1 VTPGEQVAT
10 GDGPDPKTRP
20 AWVKPVVVAV
30 ILVVCAWVV
39 REFVGRIDWD
49 AVWAALTRLAWWQ
62 FPVLLAVL
70 MVRQVMNALPLAL
83 FIKGLSVFRALV
95 NDLTAAMMAVVAP
108 PPSDM
113 VLRIAMFKSW
123 GIDASWGL
131 AGATMNTLTFYI
143 NRFTAPVVGLAI
155 LLLVRGETMRPWA
168 VAASAAVAVTI
179 AVVLIMVVRSE
190 AFAERTGAAGARLV
204 RRFRSTVD
212 ADAWAAAAVQF
223 QGNVSERFRRGL
235 PLSLAGL
242 VVMVLADAT
251 VLLLSLRF
259 VGVSAAQLPT
269 VDVIATFY
277 IFYPLTLPPLMGLGV
292 LDVALLGTFM
302 EVGGDALEP
311 EIVAALTVWRALTLL
326 GPIILGVGASAYWRH
341 SVRGSAD
348 SEGADLT

>member
-1 VTPGEQVAT
+1 
-10 GDGPDPKTRP
+10 
-20 AWVKPVVVAV
+20 
-30 ILVVCAWVV
+30 
-39 REFVGRIDWD
+39 
-49 AVWAALTRLAWWQ
+49 
-62 FPVLLAVL
+62 
-70 MVRQVMNALPLAL
+70 
-83 FIKGLSVFRALV
+83 
-95 NDLTAAMMAVVAP
+95 
-108 PPSDM
+108 
-113 VLRIAMFKSW
+113 
-123 GIDASWGL
+123 
-131 AGATMNTLTFYI
+131 
-143 NRFTAPVVGLAI
+143 
-155 LLLVRGETMRPWA
+155 
-168 VAASAAVAVTI
+168 
-179 AVVLIMVVRSE
+179 MVVRSE